1 MRIDVTEV
9 LNGRVSRLPI
19 RYDFSPADAYTG
31 TAAPLLPEDITI
43 GPGGIHVDGTLRSA
57 NGLLTLT
64 AEITVDYTVPCARC
78 LTPIDRTASFSIER
92 IVRTNGGAA
101 KRRDSHVTDDNEWAG
116 VLDDVLELTDNY
128 LCPDGDIL
136 EELAIEL
143 PYYEL
148 CEPDCPGLCPIC
160 GRPKRDGDCG
170 CEARAAEE
178 AKKEIDPRLEKL
190 KKLLEKPE

>member
-1 MRIDVTEV
+1 MSDPHPPHRS
-9 LNGRVSRLPI
+9 VSHG
-19 RYDFSPADAYTG
+19 ADR
-31 TAAPLLPEDITI
+31 P
-43 GPGGIHVDGTLRSA
+43 H
-57 NGLLTLT
+57 
-64 AEITVDYTVPCARC
+64 
-78 LTPIDRTASFSIER
+78 ER
-92 IVRTNGGAA
+92 
-101 KRRDSHVTDDNEWAG
+101 KRGEEAG

-136 EELAIEL
+136 EELAVEL

-160 GRPKRDGDCG
+160 GKPKRDGDCG

-178 AKKEIDPRLEKL
+178 AKKEIDPRLAKL

>member
-1 MRIDVTEV
+1 MRIDVTEI

-19 RYDFSPADAYTG
+19 RYDFSPADACTG
-31 TAAPLLPEDITI
+31 SDAPLLPEDVTI
-43 GPGGIHVDGTLRSA
+43 GSGGVHVDGTLRSA

-64 AEITVDYTVPCARC
+64 AEITADYKVPCARC
-78 LTPIDRTASFSIER
+78 LTLIDRTVSFPIER
-92 IVRTNGGAA
+92 VVRTNGNMA
-101 KRRDSHVTDDNEWAG
+101 KKRDSHVTDDEWDG
-116 VLDDVLELTDNY
+116 VLDDVLTLTDNF

-136 EELAIEL
+136 EELAIAL

-160 GRPKRDGDCG
+160 GKPKRNGDCG

-178 AKKEIDPRLEKL
+178 AKKEIDPRLAKL
-190 KKLLEKPE
+190 KKLLENPE

>member
-31 TAAPLLPEDITI
+31 DDAPMLPADITI
-43 GPGGIHVDGTLRSA
+43 PESGIHVDGNLRSA

-64 AEITVDYTVPCARC
+64 AEIRADYVVPCARC
-78 LTPIDRTASFSIER
+78 LTPIAKTAVFSIER
-92 IVRTNGGAA
+92 IVRTGESAA
-101 KRRDSHVTDDNEWAG
+101 RKHPTHVTDDEWDG
-116 VLDDVLELTDNY
+116 VLDDVLVLEDNY
-128 LCPDGDIL
+128 LCPDRDIL

-160 GRPKRDGDCG
+160 GKPKRDGDCG
-170 CEARAAEE
+170 CEAKAAEE
-178 AKKEIDPRLEKL
+178 AKKEIDPRLAKL
-190 KKLLEKPE
+190 KKLLENPE